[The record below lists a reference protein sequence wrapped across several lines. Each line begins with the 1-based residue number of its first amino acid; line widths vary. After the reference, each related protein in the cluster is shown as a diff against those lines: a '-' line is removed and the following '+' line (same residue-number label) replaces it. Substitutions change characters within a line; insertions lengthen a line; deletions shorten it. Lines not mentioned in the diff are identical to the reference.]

1 MSENEI
7 VWSYHIWNVKVPDIK
22 SLKDEFVLLGE
33 QGWELVTSVSTIKT
47 WVNVTGN
54 DLIFVFKKPG
64 KGHLKGHLNETIAES
79 DGTW

>member
-1 MSENEI
+1 MFENESM
-7 VWSYHIWNVKVPDIK
+7 WSYHIWNVKVPDIK

-64 KGHLKGHLNETIAES
+64 KGHVFETIAKS

>member
-1 MSENEI
+1 M
-7 VWSYHIWNVKVPDIK
+7 
-22 SLKDEFVLLGE
+22 LLGE
-33 QGWELVTSVSTIKT
+33 QGWELVTSVSTVKT

-64 KGHLKGHLNETIAES
+64 KGHVFKTATGEN

>member
-1 MSENEI
+1 MSENETA
-7 VWSYHIWNVKVPDIK
+7 WSYHIWNAKVPSVK
-22 SLKDEFVLLGE
+22 SLDHGFMLLGE
-33 QGWELVTSVSTIKT
+33 QGWELVTSVSTVKT

-64 KGHLKGHLNETIAES
+64 KSHVFKTAIGEN